1 MFVFQRKSPEAI
13 RSHRLYKTNCPAQ
26 LTSEHLH
33 QPHFTWT
40 AFSSPSS
47 TLLLPW
53 HSTMISPNLDSRTMP
68 MPRDPNQV
76 IPSFR
81 ELEAKVEANMLEDR
95 EERLRRGDGRAD
107 VVCVENPFPP
117 YPLQGSR
124 IPPDPSHNY
133 PARLPLQAKE
143 YDNIP
148 THQQPPSPNKRALPL
163 PLPRPQAW
171 QSYSPRI
178 KEPPSPSPCSST
190 TEKQPRRQEPTLP
203 PQPTHPPRTRKHKAE
218 ATESHRHRL
227 RKISVQ
233 FTEVAAHT
241 AKCDECNKRNQSG
254 MSRCKHCGWQI
265 CNQCKNDRGGD
276 QSHASFG
283 AVHVPEIGGDVLD
296 GAHDRRVYSSPELEA
311 AKALVQLASEA
322 RRIGDGEGLDHRFSQ
337 RGQEMETD
345 SDITLSVAGDEWP
358 GDDPEVAVDDHGR
371 LLGYFIARRNPSRAA
386 RPSSKLTE

>member
-1 MFVFQRKSPEAI
+1 
-13 RSHRLYKTNCPAQ
+13 
-26 LTSEHLH
+26 
-33 QPHFTWT
+33 
-40 AFSSPSS
+40 
-47 TLLLPW
+47 
-53 HSTMISPNLDSRTMP
+53 MISPNMDSRTMP
-68 MPRDPNQV
+68 MPRDSNQV

-81 ELEAKVEANMLEDR
+81 ELEAKVEANMLEDKG
-95 EERLRRGDGRAD
+95 ERLRRGEGKGDIVYVD
-107 VVCVENPFPP
+107 NPFPP

-133 PARLPLQAKE
+133 PVRLPLRAKE

-148 THQQPPSPNKRALPL
+148 TNQQPPSPNKRALP
-163 PLPRPQAW
+163 PPRLQVW

-178 KEPPSPSPCSST
+178 KEAPSPSPCSTT
-190 TEKQPRRQEPTLP
+190 TEKQRPD
-203 PQPTHPPRTRKHKAE
+203 PQPQAPQPRTRKHKAE
-218 ATESHRHRL
+218 APESNRHRL

-283 AVHVPEIGGDVLD
+283 AIHVPEIGGDVLD

-311 AKALVQLASEA
+311 AKALVQLASDA
-322 RRIGDGEGLDHRFSQ
+322 RRFDEGLERFSQ
-337 RGQEMETD
+337 RQEIETD
-345 SDITLSVAGDEWP
+345 SDMTLSVAGDEWT